1 MSCTCLAVVVTKDI
15 CGRAALIARKSF
27 MYGV

>member
-15 CGRAALIARKSF
+15 RGMAALIARKSF